1 MDSIL
6 RGVAGLEMFALTIGV
21 WAFALLF
28 HVLSDWKESAMGRHF
43 MSFMIMIGLVLTW
56 SWVGFIF
63 GIDEAI
69 RGWVRVILYGTL
81 AFVVWRQVR
90 ILIKL
95 QIITRSEK
103 KSTEEESNGYSA

>member
-6 RGVAGLEMFALTIGV
+6 RVIAGVEMLALTLGV

-43 MSFMIMIGLVLTW
+43 MSFMVTCGLVLTW
-56 SWVGFIF
+56 AWAGFIF
-63 GIDEAI
+63 DIHEAV
-69 RGWVRVILYGTL
+69 RQWVRVILFGAL

-95 QIITRSEK
+95 QVISRTPLPDNPASK
-103 KSTEEESNGYSA
+103 VSDQ

>member
-1 MDSIL
+1 MDDIL
-6 RGVAGLEMFALTIGV
+6 RGIAGLEIFALTIGV

-43 MSFMIMIGLVLTW
+43 MSFMVMIGLVLTW
-56 SWVGFIF
+56 TWVSFIF
-63 GIDEAI
+63 GIPESI
-69 RGWVRVILYGTL
+69 RGWVRVVLYGTL

-95 QIITRSEK
+95 QIITRSTPPN
-103 KSTEEESNGYSA
+103 TEDTNGPIA

>member
-1 MDSIL
+1 MTEIL
-6 RGVAGLEMFALTIGV
+6 RVIAGLEMFALTMGV

-43 MSFMIMIGLVLTW
+43 MSFMVMIGLVLTW

-90 ILIKL
+90 ILIKM
-95 QIITRSEK
+95 QIIVRNAPKEEANGQ
-103 KSTEEESNGYSA
+103 ST

>member
-6 RGVAGLEMFALTIGV
+6 RVIAGIEMLALTLGV

-43 MSFMIMIGLVLTW
+43 MSFMVMIGLVLTW
-56 SWVGFIF
+56 SWVGFMFEIH
-63 GIDEAI
+63 ETI
-69 RGWVRVILYGTL
+69 RGWVRVVLFGAL

-95 QIITRSEK
+95 QVISRTPLPDNPMPREVDQ
-103 KSTEEESNGYSA
+103 

>member
-1 MDSIL
+1 
-6 RGVAGLEMFALTIGV
+6 MFALTIGV

-28 HVLSDWKESAMGRHF
+28 HVLSDWQASAMGRHF
-43 MSFMIMIGLVLTW
+43 MAFMVTCGLVLAW

-90 ILIKL
+90 ILIKV
-95 QIITRSEK
+95 QIIARDTKPED
-103 KSTEEESNGYSA
+103 TTDGHVT